1 LRALQARKIMQ
12 RGFLLLFWLLFW
24 LAAPALGRAEI
35 LTGDQ
40 GSRLNA
46 AIISNFDAPWAMSF
60 INSDEL
66 LVTTKPGQLW
76 LVSRTGERQAVG
88 GLPQIVT
95 GGQGG
100 LGDIV
105 PHPDFASNQL
115 VYLSFVAS
123 GDGGRTRF
131 ARVIRARL
139 DRQGRPRLT
148 GHQIIWDQQPALS
161 GKGHFSHRI
170 VFGPKG
176 SPWPGSLFITS
187 GDRQEL
193 APAQDWQ
200 SGLGKIIRLN
210 EDGSLPADNPF
221 QDKGAVA
228 KTFWS
233 LGHRN
238 ALGIAFDRSGQ
249 LWATEMGPRHGDEL
263 NRIEAGANYGWPLV
277 SEGSHYSGRKI
288 PPHSSRPDLTA
299 PAAYWVPTIAP
310 SGLIFYAG
318 DQFPQWAGNA
328 FIGGLRSRA
337 LIRIAF
343 QNGQPVEAERFGWGQ
358 RVREVEDGPD
368 GALWVL
374 EDGPAGRLLRLTA
387 G

>member
-1 LRALQARKIMQ
+1 MQ

-123 GDGGRTRF
+123 
-131 ARVIRARL
+131 
-139 DRQGRPRLT
+139 
-148 GHQIIWDQQPALS
+148 
-161 GKGHFSHRI
+161 
-170 VFGPKG
+170 
-176 SPWPGSLFITS
+176 
-187 GDRQEL
+187 
-193 APAQDWQ
+193 
-200 SGLGKIIRLN
+200 
-210 EDGSLPADNPF
+210 
-221 QDKGAVA
+221 
-228 KTFWS
+228 
-233 LGHRN
+233 
-238 ALGIAFDRSGQ
+238 
-249 LWATEMGPRHGDEL
+249 
-263 NRIEAGANYGWPLV
+263 
-277 SEGSHYSGRKI
+277 
-288 PPHSSRPDLTA
+288 
-299 PAAYWVPTIAP
+299 
-310 SGLIFYAG
+310 
-318 DQFPQWAGNA
+318 
-328 FIGGLRSRA
+328 
-337 LIRIAF
+337 
-343 QNGQPVEAERFGWGQ
+343 
-358 RVREVEDGPD
+358 
-368 GALWVL
+368 
-374 EDGPAGRLLRLTA
+374 
-387 G
+387 